1 MIKKVVTL
9 LCMQLALCCT
19 SFAANYLTFTAEKD
33 SSAFSIEDHDI
44 KSNIFYSL
52 DNGKTWNKLTDQP
65 VKLAKG
71 DRALLKGTGPNQKP
85 SWRNYSTF
93 KMEGS
98 IAASGSVMSLV
109 DRNGEGET
117 IPYAYCFYRLFENC
131 TRLTQAPELP
141 ATTLATAC
149 YGRMFSGCTSLT
161 QAPKLPATTLAE
173 GCYEWM
179 FSGCT
184 SLTKTPGLPATTLA
198 TSCYVRMFSGCTS
211 LTQAPELPATTLAE
225 SCYNAMFS
233 RCYSLRQAPELP
245 ATTLAEECYM
255 GMFSGCT
262 SLTQAPKLPATRL
275 ADHCYAGMFN
285 ECTSL
290 TQTPKLPA
298 TTLAEWCYY
307 DMFQEC
313 TSLTKASELPATT
326 LADYCY
332 TYMFS
337 GCTKLSRIKV
347 AFTDW
352 GTDTDYWVEDVA
364 KHGTFICPKKLPTE
378 YGENSIPEG
387 WKIVNEDFN
396 K

>member
-1 MIKKVVTL
+1 MIRRLLTL
-9 LCMQLALCCT
+9 LCIQLAFCFST
-19 SFAANYLTFTAEKD
+19 VAANYLTFTAEED
-33 SSAFSIEDHDI
+33 SSSFSIEDHDI

-52 DNGKTWNKLTDQP
+52 DNGMTWDQLTEQP

-71 DRALLKGTGPNQKP
+71 NQALLKGGKPDKTP
-85 SWRNYSTF
+85 SWDKYSNF
-93 KMEGS
+93 KMEGA

-109 DRNGEGET
+109 DGDGESKT

-131 TRLTQAPELP
+131 SNLTKAPELP
-141 ATTLATAC
+141 ATTLAKGC
-149 YGRMFSGCTSLT
+149 YDSMFGGCTSLT

-211 LTQAPELPATTLAE
+211 LTQTPELPATTLAGR
-225 SCYNAMFS
+225 CYWEMFS
-233 RCYSLRQAPELP
+233 GCTSLTKASKLP

-298 TTLAEWCYY
+298 TTLTKGCYAG
-307 DMFQEC
+307 MFAGC
-313 TSLTKASELPATT
+313 TSLTQAPALPATT
-326 LADYCY
+326 LAEGCY
-332 TYMFS
+332 EKMFNK
-337 GCTKLSRIKV
+337 CTKLSRIKI
-347 AFTDW
+347 AFTEW
-352 GTDTDYWVEDVA
+352 GTGSNSWLEDVA
-364 KHGTFICPKKLPTE
+364 ENGTFICPKKLPKK
-378 YGENSIPEG
+378 YGDDSIPEG
-387 WKIVNEDFN
+387 WKIVNEDTS